1 MDSTLTAAVSGLLA
15 QSSGLS
21 NISSN
26 LANSETTGYKA
37 VSTSFDSLL
46 TSTTGSTATTVTSG
60 VSAQTRQDVTA
71 QGTIATT
78 TTSTDLAIDG
88 NGMFAV
94 TQGESGTSTYYTR
107 DGAFDTDSSGN
118 LVMSGTDYYLQGYP
132 TDSSGNATSTTL
144 QNVNIS
150 ATSTSAKA
158 TTTYSLSANLPAE
171 DQTSVYSQSYTST
184 DDNSTTESVTY
195 GYSKISTDSS
205 GNTTYQLAI
214 SDSNSSATLTD
225 DDGTTSTAGQPL
237 LYDVTVDSSGNI
249 SSVTNAQTGQ
259 TTSASPSL
267 PSVTPSDSSSTVS
280 APASW
285 SDLGS
290 SASTSSSITVYDS
303 LGTAQ
308 TLPVTWTAEGNDQ
321 WLMTVSSPENSAG
334 SSSGSLTDSTGATV
348 SSYSYQVTFNSDGSL
363 GSVVGLPTSSGG
375 TAPMAG
381 TNEPA
386 LSATWS
392 DGATASTTTNG
403 TAITLNLGTSGSTD
417 GLTQYDSGDTTPAI
431 DVKNTSQDGL
441 AYGTLSSVAV
451 NSTGEVM
458 ATYSNGS
465 SVPIY
470 KIPVVTFPNEDG
482 LTAQSDNVYQASAT
496 SGSAIINTAGSN
508 GSGTIEGGALES
520 STTST
525 TTELSTMITAQQAYS
540 ANAQVIS
547 TDRSDFTTLMQST
560 Q

>member
-1 MDSTLTAAVSGLLA
+1 MDATLTSAVSGLLA
-15 QSSGLS
+15 QSAALS
-21 NISSN
+21 TVSTN
-26 LANSETTGYKA
+26 LANSETTGYKSS
-37 VSTSFDSLL
+37 STSFESLL
-46 TSTTGSTATTVTSG
+46 TSATTTAASVSGG

-71 QGTIATT
+71 QGSIS
-78 TTSTDLAIDG
+78 TTSTSTDIAING

-94 TQGESGTSTYYTR
+94 TEGSTGTQTYYTR
-107 DGAFDTDSSGN
+107 DGAFDTDSSGD

-132 TDSSGNATSTTL
+132 TNSSGTETSTTL
-144 QNVNIS
+144 QNVNVG
-150 ATSTSAKA
+150 ALSTSASA

-171 DQTSVYSQSYTST
+171 EQSSVYSQSYTS
-184 DDNSTTESVTY
+184 DDDSATTESVTY
-195 GYSKISTDSS
+195 GYSKLSTDSS

-249 SSVTNAQTGQ
+249 SSVTNAATGQ
-259 TTSASPSL
+259 ATSVSPSL
-267 PSVTPSDSSSTVS
+267 PSVTPSDSSSTVA

-285 SDLGS
+285 SDL
-290 SASTSSSITVYDS
+290 SASYSTTSSMTVYDS

-321 WLMTVSSPENSAG
+321 WLMTVSSPTDSSG
-334 SSSGSLTDSTGATV
+334 SSSGSLVDSSGASV

-403 TAITLNLGTSGSTD
+403 TAITLNLGTAGTTT
-417 GLTQYDSGDTTPAI
+417 GLTQYDSGETTPAL
-431 DVKNTSQDGL
+431 DVKSTSQDGVQ
-441 AYGTLSSVAV
+441 YGTLSSVAI
-451 NSTGEVM
+451 NSSGEVM

-465 SVPIY
+465 SIPIY

-482 LTAQSDNVYQASAT
+482 LTALSDNVYQASAT
-496 SGSAIINTAGSN
+496 SGTAIVNTAGTN
-508 GSGTIEGGALES
+508 GAGTLEGGALES
-520 STTST
+520 STTNT
-525 TTELSTMITAQQAYS
+525 TSEFSAMITAQQAYS
-540 ANAQVIS
+540 ASSQVIT
-547 TDRSDFTTLMQST
+547 TDKSDFSALMQSA